1 MTNPLV
7 SIIVPAYNEA
17 ENIGELCTRIEEV
30 FNQMGRSYELIF
42 IDDGSNDGTFE
53 NLRTLQSKNS
63 NLVILRHYKNLGKSL
78 ALMQGF
84 DTARGDIAVTLDA
97 DLQDRPEEIPKFIN
111 KMEEGYDF
119 VNGWRKERKDTNI
132 KRFVSKFFNI
142 LIVAIFK
149 VRFNDI
155 NCGLK
160 AYGLKVYKSLDLKG
174 DLHRLVPVIV
184 AHNGYKFFEIP
195 VKHDKRKYGE
205 SKYKL
210 FRHRGL
216 LDIIALAA
224 GTTTQIR
231 PFHFFCER
239 GLFLILMAVLSFIVW
254 CISYENFP
262 FFIQV
267 LIAIGGL
274 WCLFLGTLLPI
285 FGFYLEIE
293 SSRFQRYEYRQGFI
307 KEIIDSRP

>member
-7 SIIVPAYNEA
+7 SIIVPAYNEV
-17 ENIGELCTRIEEV
+17 ENIGELYTRIEEV

-239 GLFLILMAVLSFIVW
+239 GLFLLLMAVLSFIVW

-262 FFIQV
+262 FFVQA

-293 SSRFQRYEYRQGFI
+293 SSRFQRHEYRQGFI

>member
-7 SIIVPAYNEA
+7 SIIVPAYNEV
-17 ENIGELCTRIEEV
+17 ENIGELYTRIEEV

-142 LIVAIFK
+142 LDASI
-149 VRFNDI
+149 
-155 NCGLK
+155 
-160 AYGLKVYKSLDLKG
+160 SLKG
-174 DLHRLVPVIV
+174 
-184 AHNGYKFFEIP
+184 
-195 VKHDKRKYGE
+195 E
-205 SKYKL
+205 SNS
-210 FRHRGL
+210 
-216 LDIIALAA
+216 
-224 GTTTQIR
+224 
-231 PFHFFCER
+231 
-239 GLFLILMAVLSFIVW
+239 IL
-254 CISYENFP
+254 
-262 FFIQV
+262 
-267 LIAIGGL
+267 
-274 WCLFLGTLLPI
+274 
-285 FGFYLEIE
+285 
-293 SSRFQRYEYRQGFI
+293 
-307 KEIIDSRP
+307 IDSA